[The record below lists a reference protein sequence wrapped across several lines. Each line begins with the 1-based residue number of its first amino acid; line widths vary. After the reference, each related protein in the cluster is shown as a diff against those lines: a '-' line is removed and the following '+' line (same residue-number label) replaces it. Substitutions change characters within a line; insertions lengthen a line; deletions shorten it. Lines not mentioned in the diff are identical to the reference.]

1 VTTLG
6 HLIFI
11 RNKIMGK
18 ARDLAR
24 LSPNSSGQLPDA
36 NLLAL
41 AANKLSGVIPDANA
55 PSGSVIQ
62 VVSTTKTD
70 TFSTTSGSYT
80 SITGLTASIT
90 PISTTSRILV
100 LCKLVVGWDTSV
112 TKVYACTA
120 RNGTPIDLGVGSG
133 RVQAGFEQYGTD
145 PYHAFVG
152 HLQFL
157 DSPAT
162 TSTVVYSPQIRT
174 QGSGTVY
181 CNRSHGYRASAPE
194 YDGTLSSTITVME
207 ISA

>member
-62 VVSTTKTD
+62 VV
-70 TFSTTSGSYT
+70 TS
-80 SITGLTASIT
+80 ASNSDANSGGGNTWIDCPAQVTIT
-90 PISTTSRILV
+90 PSSASSLIYIFYDGGNNYNAGGPDYFIRTL
-100 LCKLVVGWDTSV
+100 
-112 TKVYACTA
+112 
-120 RNGTPIDLGVGSG
+120 RNGTNITGGSG
-133 RVQAGFEQYGTD
+133 YSLVQNQSSARRYASHFDYD
-145 PYHAFVG
+145 A
-152 HLQFL
+152 
-157 DSPAT
+157 PAS
-162 TSTVVYSPQIRT
+162 TSALTYKCQMFWNG
-174 QGSGTVY
+174 GSGT
-181 CNRSHGYRASAPE
+181 CKPNWDS
-194 YDGTLSSTITVME
+194 DGFHRMIVME
-207 ISA
+207 VAG